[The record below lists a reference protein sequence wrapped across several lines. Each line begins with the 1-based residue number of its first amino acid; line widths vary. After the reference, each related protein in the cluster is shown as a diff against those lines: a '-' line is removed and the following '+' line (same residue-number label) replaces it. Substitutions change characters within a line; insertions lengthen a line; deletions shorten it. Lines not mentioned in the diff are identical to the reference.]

1 MTVRHQRS
9 GNRRLG
15 APTALGFASAWRA
28 HRARFRVGLAAP
40 AGPWYDKADNL
51 ERMNDSE
58 HGDWQDTTIDSQQAQ
73 EHPEVAQAVRKIKAL
88 RQSIDNVDT
97 AIVSLL
103 AERFKFTSE
112 VGVLKAQAGF
122 APADWKRE
130 DAQIKRLHRVAQEAG
145 LDPQIAEMY
154 REFVVTEA
162 KKRHQRI
169 ADAGGDPGVLDVFA

>member
-15 APTALGFASAWRA
+15 APTALGFASAWR
-28 HRARFRVGLAAP
+28 RLLVLGMTRLIIL
-40 AGPWYDKADNL
+40 DI
-51 ERMNDSE
+51 MNDSE

-169 ADAGGDPGVLDVFA
+169 AGAGGDPGVLDVFA